1 MKRMILLAL
10 GFMGASIAAHAQ
22 CNPNVANI
30 YKYTFEGNVYEIIKE
45 NLSWVDAA
53 ACAAKRGGRLIEI
66 NSKAEQDTF
75 FAKTKLAGIVASNT
89 VAPDGGGASYIWIG
103 GNDLAQEGKW
113 IWDGDN
119 TAASVQFWQGT
130 SSGNPVGGLYNN
142 WGNEPDDFDGQDA
155 LGFAITNWPLGV
167 AGQWNDVDETNVLY
181 YAIEYIGLSAMDEL
195 QASTFAVYPNP
206 SAGQVQLKLQQ
217 ENSLAP
223 CQVEIFNMLG
233 ERVFSAET
241 STSLAIDLS
250 NEPKGMYFVKVQQ
263 GGAVSTRKILV
274 E

>member
-1 MKRMILLAL
+1 
-10 GFMGASIAAHAQ
+10 
-22 CNPNVANI
+22 
-30 YKYTFEGNVYEIIKE
+30 
-45 NLSWVDAA
+45 
-53 ACAAKRGGRLIEI
+53 
-66 NSKAEQDTF
+66 
-75 FAKTKLAGIVASNT
+75 
-89 VAPDGGGASYIWIG
+89 
-103 GNDLAQEGKW
+103 
-113 IWDGDN
+113 
-119 TAASVQFWQGT
+119 
-130 SSGNPVGGLYNN
+130 
-142 WGNEPDDFDGQDA
+142 
-155 LGFAITNWPLGV
+155 LGV

>member
-1 MKRMILLAL
+1 
-10 GFMGASIAAHAQ
+10 
-22 CNPNVANI
+22 
-30 YKYTFEGNVYEIIKE
+30 
-45 NLSWVDAA
+45 
-53 ACAAKRGGRLIEI
+53 
-66 NSKAEQDTF
+66 
-75 FAKTKLAGIVASNT
+75 
-89 VAPDGGGASYIWIG
+89 
-103 GNDLAQEGKW
+103 LAQEGKW

-206 SAGQVQLKLQQ
+206 SAGQFQLQLQQ
-217 ENSLAP
+217 ENSLAK
-223 CQVEIFNMLG
+223 CQVEVFNMLG
-233 ERVFSAET
+233 ERVYNSET

-250 NEPKGMYFVKVQQ
+250 NEPKGMYLVKVQQ
-263 GGAVSTRKILV
+263 GGSVSSSRILV